1 MFDMEMDS
9 ARNWRTA
16 EAINSAM
23 LRVYNY
29 MTLAIITSGIVSALV
44 ASSVPLMQFLFTGW
58 MMYVVMFLPLVAV
71 FAITIGLN
79 ADPPRGVALAMLLG
93 FAAIMGVS
101 LATVFYVFTAGS
113 IVMAFISTAILFGTM
128 SLYGYFTKRSLESV
142 GQFMFVGLI
151 AIVIASIVNIFIGS
165 SVLSMV
171 ISAIAIVIFLGLTAY
186 DTQQIREM
194 ISEDGVGGSA
204 EIAGA
209 LTLYLDFINIFVNL
223 LQLFGSK
230 NGD

>member
-151 AIVIASIVNIFIGS
+151 AKIGRAH
-165 SVLSMV
+165 V
-171 ISAIAIVIFLGLTAY
+171 
-186 DTQQIREM
+186 
-194 ISEDGVGGSA
+194 
-204 EIAGA
+204 
-209 LTLYLDFINIFVNL
+209 
-223 LQLFGSK
+223 
-230 NGD
+230 